1 MLTLTLH
8 ILSLNTQACS
18 TAMLASQAKKKK
30 KTGLMF
36 ALSVLLIFLFLSE
49 GMPPKQDVP
58 NVQANGIPLVSY
70 N

>member
-8 ILSLNTQACS
+8 VLSLNTRACS
-18 TAMLASQAKKKK
+18 TAMLASQAKKK